1 MLPTR
6 RPTNVAPRLGAGAA
20 LLSGPAV
27 MEIEAASLLLLAL
40 PAVALAATVAVVEVL
55 ALVGVFA
62 WSAALAVLL
71 LLFCVRA
78 GQHLRR
84 WRRSEDRDHVPPR

>member
-6 RPTNVAPRLGAGAA
+6 QPRNVATRLGAGAG

-27 MEIEAASLLLLAL
+27 VEIEAATLLLLAL

-55 ALVGVFA
+55 ALVGVLA
-62 WSAALAVLL
+62 WTLGLAVLVGI
-71 LLFCVRA
+71 FCVQA
-78 GQHLRR
+78 GRR
-84 WRRSEDRDHVPPR
+84 WRRSEDRHREPPQ

>member
-27 MEIEAASLLLLAL
+27 VEIEAATLLLLAL
-40 PAVALAATVAVVEVL
+40 PAVTLAATFAVVEVL

-62 WSAALAVLL
+62 WTVALAVLVGIL
-71 LLFCVRA
+71 CVRV
-78 GQHLRR
+78 GHCVRR
-84 WRRSEDRDHVPPR
+84 RRRPENRDHVPRR

>member
-6 RPTNVAPRLGAGAA
+6 RPTNVAPRFGAGAA

-27 MEIEAASLLLLAL
+27 VEIEAATLLLLAL

-62 WSAALAVLL
+62 WTVALAVLVG
-71 LLFCVRA
+71 LFCVRA
-78 GQHLRR
+78 GQCVRR
-84 WRRSEDRDHVPPR
+84 WRRPEDRGDVPRW